1 MVQASKDMSLI
12 VIGEKGAGKTCLS
25 FCYTGKQFDAA
36 QAATAGVGHIKASDR
51 STTSNPENK
60 FTVNIWDTAGQERFR
75 SIAKAFYNKAQGALI
90 CFDLTSQESFREVK
104 NWSNS
109 IAQNCTNTDV
119 ATVLV
124 GCKADLEDE
133 RVVSQED
140 AER

>member
-1 MVQASKDMSLI
+1 MPAK
-12 VIGEKGAGKTCLS
+12 
-25 FCYTGKQFDAA
+25 
-36 QAATAGVGHIKASDR
+36 AATVLTCIVVHDLLPTHVKLQHWDL
-51 STTSNPENK
+51 

-90 CFDLTSQESFREVK
+90 CFDLTSQESFNEVK